1 LKLESRLVYGL
12 EHGVSLSSVHAL
24 LRGDPPLADRR
35 WSRRCSHRPVEEP
48 AALEGALL
56 GIFLGWI
63 GIVVEVVLPALPESE
78 APAPIGAWPSRPA
91 APTPSLDIINERY
104 ARGEISREEYQQLR
118 ADLGS

>member
-1 LKLESRLVYGL
+1 MLFPSHLF
-12 EHGVSLSSVHAL
+12 AL
-24 LRGDPPLADRR
+24 FAIFFLLWPIAGGIAGALIAQSKNR
-35 WSRRCSHRPVEEP
+35 S
-48 AALEGALL
+48 ALEGALL

-63 GIVVEVVLPALPESE
+63 GIVVEVVLPALPENE

-104 ARGEISREEYQQLR
+104 ARGEISREEYQQLK